1 MPKHLAASDKG
12 DLLIEYGVIL
22 PMSLTEQQKQGA
34 LGKWG
39 ERGIWHSI
47 EYYEFLTT
55 G

>member
-34 LGKWG
+34 LGRWG
-39 ERGIWHSI
+39 SGELGTPSSI
-47 EYYEFLTT
+47 TVS
-55 G
+55 